1 LVPLENIMPEAAT
14 AAAPPTPPPTN
25 KSAPHTARAV
35 YDGKSE

>member
-1 LVPLENIMPEAAT
+1 LVPLENVMPEAAT
-14 AAAPPTPPPTN
+14 AAAPPPTN